1 MCAIFGSF
9 VTSMFE
15 VLYEANKKRGNFASS
30 IVSLSP
36 DDDEQYIRKK
46 RGNIDFDKYTYE
58 PSSNYYSGHVQAP
71 TSANR
76 VWNYNTSHPFESL
89 TWLVSHNGVLT
100 NHKELRKKYCSFVEN
115 NVDTAVIVNLME
127 HFTQKTLADEKR
139 VVPEKI
145 IKSTLELLSGTFALS
160 IVFCDTNEVFI
171 ARSGSILHYNNKGDY
186 STMGGVGFKE
196 LQEGVIMKLNNK
208 TKRWN
213 KAGKFKFDSPFSFV

>member
-9 VTSMFE
+9 NTSMFE

-30 IVSLSP
+30 IVSLSL
-36 DDDEQYIRKK
+36 DDQYIRKK
-46 RGNIDFDKYTYE
+46 KGNINFDNYTYE
-58 PSSNYYSGHVQAP
+58 PSANYYSGHVQAP

-76 VWNYNTSHPFESL
+76 EWNSDTSHPFESL

-100 NHKELRKKYCSFVEN
+100 NHKKLKKKYCRFIQN
-115 NVDTAVIVNLME
+115 NVDTAVIVNMME
-127 HFTQKTLADEKR
+127 YFTQKALIDEKH

-145 IKSTLELLSGTFALS
+145 IKSTLELLTGTFALS
-160 IVFCDTNEVFI
+160 IIFCDTNEVFI

-196 LQEGVIMKLNNK
+196 LSEGVIMKLNKK

-213 KAGKFKFDSPFSFV
+213 KASKFKFDSPFSFV

>member
-9 VTSMFE
+9 DTSMFE
-15 VLYEANKKRGNFASS
+15 VLYEGNKKRGNFASS

-36 DDDEQYIRKK
+36 DDQDQYIRKK
-46 RGNIDFDKYTYE
+46 KGNIDFDKYTYE
-58 PSSNYYSGHVQAP
+58 PNSNYYLGHVQAP

-76 VWNYNTSHPFESL
+76 KWEYDTSHPFESL
-89 TWLVSHNGVLT
+89 SWLVSHNGVLT
-100 NHKELRKKYCSFVEN
+100 NHKQLRKQHCSFIEN
-115 NVDTAVIVNLME
+115 TVDTAVIVNVLE
-127 HFTQKTLADEKR
+127 YFTQITLDESNII
-139 VVPEKI
+139 PEKI
-145 IKSTLELLSGTFALS
+145 IKSTLELLRGTFALS
-160 IVFCDTNEVFI
+160 IIFCDTNEVFI

-213 KAGKFKFDSPFSFV
+213 KVSKFKFHSPFSFV

>member
-9 VTSMFE
+9 ATSMFE

-30 IVSLSP
+30 IISLSP
-36 DDDEQYIRKK
+36 DEQYIRKK
-46 RGNIDFDKYTYE
+46 KGNIDFDKYTYE
-58 PSSNYYSGHVQAP
+58 PDSNYYLGHVQAP

-76 VWNYNTSHPFESL
+76 KWEYDTSHPFESL
-89 TWLVSHNGVLT
+89 SWLVSHNGVLT
-100 NHKELRKKYCSFVEN
+100 NHKQLRKQHCSFIEN
-115 NVDTAVIVNLME
+115 TVDTAVIVNVLE
-127 HFTQKTLADEKR
+127 YFTQITLDESNII
-139 VVPEKI
+139 PEKI
-145 IKSTLELLSGTFALS
+145 IKSTLELLRGTFALS
-160 IVFCDTNEVFI
+160 IIFCDTNEVFI

-213 KAGKFKFDSPFSFV
+213 KVSKFKFHSPFSFV

>member
-9 VTSMFE
+9 DTSMFE
-15 VLYEANKKRGNFASS
+15 VLYAANKKRGNFASS
-30 IVSLSP
+30 VVSLSP
-36 DDDEQYIRKK
+36 DDQYIRKK
-46 RGNIDFDKYTYE
+46 KGNINFDKYTYE

-76 VWNYNTSHPFESL
+76 EWHSDTSHPFESL

-100 NHKELRKKYCSFVEN
+100 NHKKLRRKYCRFIEN
-115 NVDTAVIVNLME
+115 NVDTAVIVNALE
-127 HFTQKTLADEKR
+127 YYTQKALSDKKR
-139 VVPEKI
+139 ASPEKI
-145 IKSTLELLSGTFALS
+145 IKSVLELLAGTFALS
-160 IVFCDTNEVFI
+160 IIFCNTNEMFI

-196 LQEGVIMKLNNK
+196 LPEGVIMKLNNK

-213 KAGKFKFDSPFSFV
+213 KVSTFKSDSPFTFV

>member
-9 VTSMFE
+9 AASMFE

-30 IVSLSP
+30 VVSLSP
-36 DDDEQYIRKK
+36 DDQYIRKK
-46 RGNIDFDKYTYE
+46 KGNIDFDKYTYE
-58 PSSNYYSGHVQAP
+58 PSCNYYSGHVQAP

-76 VWNYNTSHPFESL
+76 AWNYNTSHPFESL

-115 NVDTAVIVNLME
+115 TVDTAIIVNLME

-213 KAGKFKFDSPFSFV
+213 KVGKFKFDSPFSFV

>member
-9 VTSMFE
+9 DTSMFE

-36 DDDEQYIRKK
+36 DDEDQYIRKK
-46 RGNIDFDKYTYE
+46 KGNIDFDKYTYE
-58 PSSNYYSGHVQAP
+58 PHSNYYLGHVQAP

-76 VWNYNTSHPFESL
+76 KWEYDTSHPFESL
-89 TWLVSHNGVLT
+89 SWLVSHNGVLT
-100 NHKELRKKYCSFVEN
+100 NHKQLRKQYCRFIEN
-115 NVDTAVIVNLME
+115 TVDTAVIVNVLE
-127 HFTQKTLADEKR
+127 HFTQTTLDENHII
-139 VVPEKI
+139 PEKI
-145 IKSTLELLSGTFALS
+145 IKSALEVLRGTFALS
-160 IVFCDTNEVFI
+160 IIFCHTNEVFI

-186 STMGGVGFKE
+186 STMSGTGFKE
-196 LQEGVIMKLNNK
+196 LPEGVIMKLNNK